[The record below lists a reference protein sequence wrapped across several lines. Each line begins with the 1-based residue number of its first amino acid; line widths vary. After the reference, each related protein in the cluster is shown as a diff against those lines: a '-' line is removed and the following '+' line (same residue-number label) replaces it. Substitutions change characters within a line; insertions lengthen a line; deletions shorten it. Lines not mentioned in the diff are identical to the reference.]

1 MRDDVTCFSNG
12 CCDVVGHIVETAFWP
27 LNFAWKVL
35 GGRVS
40 PKKMQ
45 GSPQVVGGDTT
56 GIVRLCRRPSG
67 PKPEIQH
74 NRRGRGMPSLT

>member
-12 CCDVVGHIVETAFWP
+12 CCDVVGRLVETAIQP
-27 LNFAWKVL
+27 LSFSLEVL
-35 GGRVS
+35 IGRVS

-45 GSPQVVGGDTT
+45 GSPQVVSGDTT

-74 NRRGRGMPSLT
+74 DKRRGGVLTLT